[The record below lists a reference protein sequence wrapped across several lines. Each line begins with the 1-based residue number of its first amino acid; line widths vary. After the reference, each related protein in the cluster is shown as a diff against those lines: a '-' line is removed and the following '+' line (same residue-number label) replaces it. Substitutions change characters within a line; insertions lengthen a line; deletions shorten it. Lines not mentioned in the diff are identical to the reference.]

1 MTATMVDRVEV
12 LADEP
17 TEAAMR
23 DRAGKPVV
31 WQQTRTLLLADGR
44 TVYGCAHC
52 DYTSDN
58 VRSIRPHLNKHRGAV
73 EPEHADLG
81 ALGEVTLAEA
91 LARLADHD
99 QVAADRDEWKT
110 RATRAERSLAALR
123 RALKGVAT

>member
-1 MTATMVDRVEV
+1 MVEGVEV

-17 TEAAMR
+17 TEASMR
-23 DRAGKPVV
+23 DRSGRPVV

-44 TVYGCAHC
+44 TVFGCAHC

-73 EPEHADLG
+73 QPERVDLG

-99 QVAADRDEWKT
+99 QVAADRDEWKA
-110 RATRAERSLAALR
+110 RATRAERALAALR
-123 RALKGVAT
+123 KALKGVAP